1 MRKMTKEGILYRE
14 RRKKKKEKRKRWLRI
29 MHSTCKDEEKNEEDG
44 LFNGRL
50 RLKRKCRRASTHI

>member
-50 RLKRKCRRASTHI
+50 RLKTEV